1 MQVALLVLKDETEVY
16 WICTGPNQKAEARI
30 ATQIAPVFMVGSPS
44 AYLKKAILTFLL
56 YQSWIESCRPLLM
69 SQGGH
74 TAASLSRLED
84 DTRWE
89 IMNLAYPFYLR
100 IVAVSATKKR

>member
-1 MQVALLVLKDETEVY
+1 MKRRRCLLNIKRPKSERRGAHCDANRACVY
-16 WICTGPNQKAEARI
+16 GRQPDRSSESTILI
-30 ATQIAPVFMVGSPS
+30 FM
-44 AYLKKAILTFLL
+44 L

-84 DTRWE
+84 DARWE